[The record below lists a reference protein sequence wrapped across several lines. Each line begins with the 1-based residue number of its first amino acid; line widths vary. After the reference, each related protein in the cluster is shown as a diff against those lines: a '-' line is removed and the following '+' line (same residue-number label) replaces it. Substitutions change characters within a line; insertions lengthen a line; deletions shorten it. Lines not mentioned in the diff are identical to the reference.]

1 MENKRI
7 AVCFFGITRS
17 LKHTLQNI
25 NTHVV
30 NPARKLSEVRLY
42 AHFFDQKCIVNPRS
56 GECCELDENE
66 YKLLNLDQVTID
78 QPDEFLAHSD
88 FNQVSRFGDGFGDG
102 FKSLRNLYHQLYS
115 LNSVTAKALESK
127 PDIVVF
133 ARPDLKYHDSFLLTY
148 KAAIEAATDK
158 RKIIYVPNW
167 QHWDGLNDRFS
178 VAVGTEAIKA
188 YGQRYRAISQYCTET
203 QSCLHSEKLLKYA
216 LKSQKVKMISLR
228 ASRVRSNGDVVKEP
242 FHHHRI
248 LALHNLIAQTF
259 SWSFNNKLLVNVM
272 WKLQVLVYGNPYK
285 GLKHK

>member
-30 NPARKLSEVRLY
+30 NPARKLGEVRLY
-42 AHFFDQKCIVNPRS
+42 AHFFDQRCIVNPRS
-56 GECCELDENE
+56 GECCKLDENE

-88 FNQVSRFGDGFGDG
+88 FVQVSRYGDGFGDG
-102 FKSLRNLYHQLYS
+102 FNSLRNLYHQLYS
-115 LNSVTAKALESK
+115 LNSVTAKALEWD
-127 PDIVVF
+127 PNIVVF
-133 ARPDLKYHDSFLLTY
+133 ARPDLKYHDSFSRTY
-148 KAAIEAATDK
+148 KDAIDNK
-158 RKIIYVPNW
+158 NVIYVPNW
-167 QHWDGLNDRFS
+167 QHWDGLNDRFA
-178 VAVGTEAIKA
+178 VAVDTGAIKA
-188 YGQRYRAISQYCTET
+188 YGQRYRAISQYCSET

-216 LKSQKVKMISLR
+216 LKSQKVKMINIR
-228 ASRVRSNGDVVKEP
+228 ASRVRSNGGVAKEP

-248 LALHNLIAQTF
+248 LTFHNFIAQTL
-259 SWSFNNKLLVNVM
+259 SCSFNNKLLVNVM